1 MEIVV
6 LNTLKQLLKLQGCNF
21 TKTYSTV
28 DVFLGIFQRT
38 PLNIYFWSFIYKS
51 YLGPFQSSVMTL
63 FVKIGNSGQKLPI
76 SIKKSMKEVW
86 QGPR

>member
-38 PLNIYFWSFIYKS
+38 PLNIYF
-51 YLGPFQSSVMTL
+51 
-63 FVKIGNSGQKLPI
+63 
-76 SIKKSMKEVW
+76 
-86 QGPR
+86 